1 MPVTDDPRSQY
12 ALTKKLGQGGFG
24 TVYKAQRRSDRKVV
38 SGNRI
43 PPGYII
49 QQTTVSH
56 NRLKPFSRPV
66 ISGYCLG
73 PKFSQVGPHVLSFRR
88 FAFFFHR
95 YPGLNIHADAFYLS
109 ADLCCQNYE
118 GPCQVGRSLHKHNHR
133 GSPAPSTT

>member
-73 PKFSQVGPHVLSFRR
+73 PKFSQSVTLRTCDVAKDPFDGCPMDGSGV
-88 FAFFFHR
+88 A
-95 YPGLNIHADAFYLS
+95 AES
-109 ADLCCQNYE
+109 ADD
-118 GPCQVGRSLHKHNHR
+118 SH
-133 GSPAPSTT
+133 